1 MEKYPEKESAPPLL
15 DDSKLPFDQVF
26 QIDFSDLYHINI
38 NLDIRMA
45 V

>member
-1 MEKYPEKESAPPLL
+1 MGKYPEKESALVL

-26 QIDFSDLYHINI
+26 QIDSSDLYHINR